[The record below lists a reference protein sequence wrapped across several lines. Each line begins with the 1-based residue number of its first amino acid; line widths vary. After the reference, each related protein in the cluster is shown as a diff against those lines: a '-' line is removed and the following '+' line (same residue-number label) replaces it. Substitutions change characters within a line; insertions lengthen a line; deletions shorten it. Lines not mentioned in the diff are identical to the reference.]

1 MRKNYTAEEK
11 QAVIDKYRSGVAILE
26 ISNVTG
32 IARSTIYKWIEQ
44 SPDCQKQER
53 QISMRDY
60 YELKRRCKQQ
70 ELMIAILQNAP
81 CTVDSPLQERNDY
94 ILSCSDRYSV
104 YLLCKTIKVAK
115 GSYYNHILRAKN
127 ENTLFEE
134 KKRELTP
141 IIEEIF
147 HNNKQIYGASK
158 VHAILKDRGY
168 KVGQQTVA
176 DIMHENGW
184 FAIGTSAKK
193 LYYMN
198 LERKENLLN
207 QQFTVSKPNEVW
219 VSDVTYFKYKN
230 KSSISASSLICLL
243 EK

>member
-1 MRKNYTAEEK
+1 MHNREQIWLFRNCT
-11 QAVIDKYRSGVAILE
+11 
-26 ISNVTG
+26 
-32 IARSTIYKWIEQ
+32 IA
-44 SPDCQKQER
+44 
-53 QISMRDY
+53 
-60 YELKRRCKQQ
+60 
-70 ELMIAILQNAP
+70 
-81 CTVDSPLQERNDY
+81 
-94 ILSCSDRYSV
+94 
-104 YLLCKTIKVAK
+104 
-115 GSYYNHILRAKN
+115 YYNHILRAKN